1 MLSIYMGW
9 SALEKRATKRVIER
23 GIANSMKA
31 SNDIAQYHM
40 ESFRPCRI
48 ADLRSGSM
56 SMWIGKVYQQVTKVA
71 MLMYRHCIA
80 PGLFTFAYPVINYV
94 CLTVKAMFVVTMV
107 FWCNLPFHSVP
118 CRGHSTTSQ

>member
-1 MLSIYMGW
+1 
-9 SALEKRATKRVIER
+9 
-23 GIANSMKA
+23 
-31 SNDIAQYHM
+31 
-40 ESFRPCRI
+40 
-48 ADLRSGSM
+48 M

-107 FWCNLPFHSVP
+107 SGAIYHSILFHAGVTQRPVNNIIASSHGRSI
-118 CRGHSTTSQ
+118 CQHSEQSRDADERSR